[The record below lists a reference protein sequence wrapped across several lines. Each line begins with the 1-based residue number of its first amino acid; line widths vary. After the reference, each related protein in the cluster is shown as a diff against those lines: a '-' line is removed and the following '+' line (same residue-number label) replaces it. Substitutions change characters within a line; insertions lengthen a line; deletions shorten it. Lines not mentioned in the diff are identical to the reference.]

1 MNKASFQ
8 FKSLVIVSIITI
20 LNACKNDNAV
30 YYTKDDTRELF
41 INLSKKNIS
50 PVDTLKLSSLVDSVS
65 YVCLSTGTDHL
76 IGTIRDIKYK
86 NNRFYI
92 SQFTSLPLLVF
103 SETGEFLY
111 RVGDNGRGPGE
122 YMEVTAFD
130 INPETRQI
138 SILDGTSMKVNVYSE
153 YGKFIRRF
161 SVNDYPRDMA
171 LLPNGEYLFYD
182 PMFEFSQYHRGVW
195 KIDSVGN
202 YLENLVSIDK
212 NFKWNSGVFPRFF
225 RNIGDTV
232 CIMGAE
238 DKDNIYKFWD
248 DGFSISYHVNVD
260 IKIPNRVKKQSSPVD
275 LDPLTAYV
283 KCNYLETSRFL
294 FCTVTDMMISVQK
307 TLCFDKK
314 MKLTYYMEKDIPFIF
329 NMNFALALFGFCDN
343 NVIYGYVNGG
353 DIASIK
359 ELKPYF
365 PNVTDESNP
374 VLFLYYMKK

>member
-1 MNKASFQ
+1 MNKVSFQ
-8 FKSLVIVSIITI
+8 FKLLVIVSIITI
-20 LNACKNDNAV
+20 LYSCKNDNAV
-30 YYTKDDTRELF
+30 YVTKDDTIELF
-41 INLSKKNIS
+41 INLSNKNIS

-86 NNRFYI
+86 NNCFYI
-92 SQFTSLPLLVF
+92 SQFTSHPLLVF

-111 RVGDNGRGPGE
+111 RVGENGRGPGE
-122 YMEVTAFD
+122 YLEVTAFD

-138 SILDGTSMKVNVYSE
+138 SILDGTSMKVNVYSVD
-153 YGKFIRRF
+153 GKYIRRF

-171 LLPNGEYLFYD
+171 LLSNGEYLFYD

-195 KIDSVGN
+195 KTDSLGN
-202 YLENLVSIDK
+202 YLESLVAIDK

-248 DGFSISYHVNVD
+248 DGSSISYHVNVD

-275 LDPLTAYV
+275 LDPLTAYA
-283 KCNYLETSRFL
+283 KCNYFETSRFL

-307 TLCFDKK
+307 TDRKS
-314 MKLTYYMEKDIPFIF
+314 
-329 NMNFALALFGFCDN
+329 
-343 NVIYGYVNGG
+343 VV
-353 DIASIK
+353 
-359 ELKPYF
+359 
-365 PNVTDESNP
+365 
-374 VLFLYYMKK
+374 